1 MINRRIFVKMG
12 SVATAAALTH
22 QTQASEA
29 LERLPEDNPQATALN
44 YVEDVEANPPEGFNE
59 GSGQNCANCMHYKS
73 VDDTWGSCNLF
84 PGYKVTAAG
93 WCSGW
98 VAQS

>member
-1 MINRRIFVKMG
+1 
-12 SVATAAALTH
+12 
-22 QTQASEA
+22 
-29 LERLPEDNPQATALN
+29 
-44 YVEDVEANPPEGFNE
+44 
-59 GSGQNCANCMHYKS
+59 

-98 VAQS
+98 VSQS